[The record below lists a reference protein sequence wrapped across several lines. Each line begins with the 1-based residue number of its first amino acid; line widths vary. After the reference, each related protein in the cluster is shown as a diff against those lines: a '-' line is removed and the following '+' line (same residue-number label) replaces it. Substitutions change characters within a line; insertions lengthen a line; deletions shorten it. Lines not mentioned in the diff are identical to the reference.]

1 MNPNTFRSMT
11 FRNSTFQ
18 NQKFGASS
26 GLNEKYLLAA
36 KRSTAVFDPSKLPLA
51 DGASVG
57 SFPEIF
63 GRYTATQ
70 ETSAFKP
77 ILWKYSQS
85 IVESFK
91 GKWALSFIND
101 DYCAIPASSSLNI
114 EDEIT
119 IRFKM
124 QASAMPANLDS
135 PLRTSGDQY
144 GFLFNGVGSL
154 AFSVAYNAAAT
165 PSGWVQTGRIY
176 DIVGSAKVGEK
187 VKIYVDGVLLGESAA
202 NLVSIPAFSSGLLYL
217 GWEGSSTRFFDG
229 IIKDVEIFEK
239 RFTAEEVANVT
250 NGGVIHTE
258 YLKGKWNLDEGT
270 GTTITDSSGNGNNG
284 TITGA
289 TWARQSILPV
299 SVMSDGSDDFMESP
313 ALFSAGGGGVGF
325 IGVVKFTRVAEEVI
339 FHQGESV
346 TNKGVGLSTLGTG
359 AVRFFFYG
367 NDLTS
372 STGKISAG
380 GTYILTANFYGGT
393 RIIRLNGVQI
403 ASDTPVGK
411 NTTSNTMRFYGRKDN
426 ARYLSGDSGQ
436 FILKDGGFSASEIA
450 FYEKYLSAQYAIPL
464 S

>member
-1 MNPNTFRSMT
+1 MT

-70 ETSAFKP
+70 ATSAFKP
-77 ILWKYSQS
+77 LFIANG
-85 IVESFK
+85 IN
-91 GKWALSFIND
+91 GK
-101 DYCAIPASSSLNI
+101 
-114 EDEIT
+114 
-119 IRFKM
+119 
-124 QASAMPANLDS
+124 
-135 PLRTSGDQY
+135 
-144 GFLFNGVGSL
+144 
-154 AFSVAYNAAAT
+154 
-165 PSGWVQTGRIY
+165 
-176 DIVGSAKVGEK
+176 
-187 VKIYVDGVLLGESAA
+187 
-202 NLVSIPAFSSGLLYL
+202 
-217 GWEGSSTRFFDG
+217 
-229 IIKDVEIFEK
+229 
-239 RFTAEEVANVT
+239 
-250 NGGVIHTE
+250 
-258 YLKGKWNLDEGT
+258 
-270 GTTITDSSGNGNNG
+270 
-284 TITGA
+284 
-289 TWARQSILPV
+289 PV
-299 SVMSDGSDDFMESP
+299 VRSDGSDDVMESP

-325 IGVVKFTRVAEEVI
+325 IGVVKFTRVIAEEVI

-359 AVRFFFYG
+359 AVKFFFYG

-393 RIIRLNGVQI
+393 RVIRLNGVQI

-411 NTTSNTMRFYGRKDN
+411 NTTSSIMRFFRRNGKEDG

-436 FILKDGGFSASEIA
+436 FILRDGGFSASEIA